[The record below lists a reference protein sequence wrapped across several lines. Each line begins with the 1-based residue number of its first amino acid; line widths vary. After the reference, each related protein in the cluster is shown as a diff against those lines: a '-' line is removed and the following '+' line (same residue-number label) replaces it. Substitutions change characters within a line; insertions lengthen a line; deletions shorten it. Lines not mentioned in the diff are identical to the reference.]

1 MSRRSNRAVA
11 EILASSPKNEET
23 SLELDR
29 KIILATE
36 GFTTNKFC
44 ELILR
49 DRNRLS
55 KENALTV
62 CDYIIA
68 MKREI
73 NPRINTIRTTIQ
85 FLSELSKTLGI
96 AKKFKSMTRDDI
108 LLYLDKC
115 RKLEN
120 DDPLHKWIGSYNTR
134 RIILFRFFRWIQYP
148 DVANP
153 DKRNELSIQER
164 KPECIQDIPQ
174 LKRKEI
180 SCYKPSDLWTQEDDL
195 LFLKWV
201 TNKRDRCY
209 HTMSRDLSARPHE
222 ILNLKIKDIVFK
234 NANDYQYAEVLVN
247 GKTGSRHIPLIQSI
261 PYIKEW
267 LSNHPSRNNPKS
279 PLFVS
284 LGRNSVGRKQLTLN
298 GIYQIYKYYKQEFF
312 PKLLEDSAV
321 SNNNEDKE
329 KIKALLTKPFNPYI
343 RRHSALTE
351 KSMKLKSSI
360 LNQHAGWTVSS
371 NMAQKYVHYFGNES
385 SESLLEAYGIVT
397 KNNVPIDTLN
407 PKICPNC
414 NEGNTQDAKFC
425 SKCKMIMSFEGYQE
439 ALESQKH
446 KDDELTAIK
455 EQFNI
460 MQSQFQ
466 TLITALGSIKDQNQI
481 NQTAQMLYKS
491 GILNNSSN
499 SNDC

>member
-1 MSRRSNRAVA
+1 MSRRSNKAVV
-11 EILASSPKNEET
+11 EILASSSKNEET
-23 SLELDR
+23 SIELDR
-29 KIILATE
+29 KITLATE

-44 ELILR
+44 ELILK
-49 DRNRLS
+49 DRYRLS
-55 KENALTV
+55 KENAMTV

-73 NPRINTIRTTIQ
+73 NPRLTTIRTTIQ

-96 AKKFKSMTRDDI
+96 AKKFKIMTRDDI

-164 KPECIQDIPQ
+164 KPECIMDIPQ
-174 LKRKEI
+174 LKRKEV
-180 SCYKPSDLWTQEDDL
+180 SCYKPSDLWTQEDDS

-209 HTMSRDLSARPHE
+209 HTMARDLSARPHE
-222 ILNLKIKDIVFK
+222 ILNLKIKDVVFK
-234 NANDYQYAEVLVN
+234 NANGSQYAEVLVN

-267 LSNHPSRNNPKS
+267 LSNHPSRNNPNS
-279 PLFVS
+279 PLFVG
-284 LGRNSVGRKQLTLN
+284 LGRQNMGRRQLTIN
-298 GIYQIYKYYKQEFF
+298 GLYQVYQYYKEEFF
-312 PKLLEDSAV
+312 LKLLEDPTV
-321 SNNNEDKE
+321 PNEDKD
-329 KIKALLTKPFNPYI
+329 KIKNLLTKPFNPYI

-360 LNQHAGWTVSS
+360 LNQLHSFLLRILLYDTTLPYFCYTCYQPQIASS
-371 NMAQKYVHYFGNES
+371 LS
-385 SESLLEAYGIVT
+385 
-397 KNNVPIDTLN
+397 
-407 PKICPNC
+407 
-414 NEGNTQDAKFC
+414 
-425 SKCKMIMSFEGYQE
+425 
-439 ALESQKH
+439 
-446 KDDELTAIK
+446 
-455 EQFNI
+455 
-460 MQSQFQ
+460 
-466 TLITALGSIKDQNQI
+466 
-481 NQTAQMLYKS
+481 
-491 GILNNSSN
+491 
-499 SNDC
+499 